1 MALAP
6 RSPSI
11 PRKSDRT
18 KPPANGSCSGSGSG
32 SGGGAG
38 GTGGNGGSGGTDG
51 QNSTTPNTNFE
62 ANSQEGKAA
71 AEQYL
76 GRPLSDQEYNEL
88 VAATYAE
95 AGSNQQERAYVA
107 GTILNRARTTG
118 LSVGEVLRQ
127 PWQFQ
132 AVTGTKN
139 NPNPS
144 SGFVNG
150 PNSQNENL
158 INGAFT
164 NYLSDVPTNNYYF
177 DAANPNA
184 YGPGTTM
191 PTNRDGVAPITVGES
206 RFYPGADWP

>member
-1 MALAP
+1 MAVAP
-6 RSPSI
+6 RRPSI

-18 KPPANGSCSGSGSG
+18 KPPANGSCSGSGGGAGG
-32 SGGGAG
+32 SGGAGGADGGSGGAG
-38 GTGGNGGSGGTDG
+38 GTSPTA
-51 QNSTTPNTNFE
+51 TNTNFE

-71 AEQYL
+71 AEEYL

-107 GTILNRARTTG
+107 GTILNRARASG
-118 LSVGEVLRQ
+118 LTVGEVLRQ
-127 PWQFQ
+127 PSQFQ
-132 AVTGTKN
+132 AVTGTRN
-139 NPNPS
+139 DPSPS

-150 PNSQNENL
+150 PNAQNENL

-164 NYLSDVPTNNYYF
+164 NYLSDVPQNNYYF

-191 PTNRDGVAPITVGES
+191 PSSRDGVLPTTVGES